1 MTTEQEPIAVFVVD
15 DHEVVRRGIAS
26 FLEFADGIAFVGE
39 ASDGREAL
47 DRLAVMDAQGQLPD
61 VVLLDLQMPRLDG
74 AETVAVLAERYPDVR
89 TVILTSFSEV
99 ERVQAALANG
109 ASGYVLKD
117 AAAGEVEAAIRA
129 TQRDEIFIDSAVA
142 GKLTKRLRGPAHGVG
157 ALSERERAVL
167 VLVGRGLSNRAIAE
181 RLAISERTA
190 RTHVSNLLTKLDLS
204 TRTQAA
210 LVAVREGLVEA
221 DPE

>member
-1 MTTEQEPIAVFVVD
+1 MIDQETISVFVVD

-26 FLEFADGIAFVGE
+26 FLEFADGITFVGE

-47 DRLAVMDAQGQLPD
+47 DRLGVMDAQGLLPD
-61 VVLLDLQMPRLDG
+61 VVLMDLQMPRLDG
-74 AETVAVLAERYPDVR
+74 AETVALIAERHPTVR

-117 AAAGEVEAAIRA
+117 AASSEVEAAIRA
-129 TQRDEIFIDSAVA
+129 TQRDEVFIDAAVA
-142 GKLTKRLRGPAHGVG
+142 GSLTKRLRGPGHGVG
-157 ALSERERAVL
+157 ALSPRERDVL
-167 VLVGRGLSNRAIAE
+167 VLVGRGLSNHAIAE
-181 RLAISERTA
+181 RLSISERTA
-190 RTHVSNLLTKLDLS
+190 RTHVSKILTKLDLS

-221 DPE
+221 NPE

>member
-1 MTTEQEPIAVFVVD
+1 MTTEQEAIAVFVVD

>member
-1 MTTEQEPIAVFVVD
+1 MTGEQEMISVFVVD

-47 DRLAVMDAQGQLPD
+47 DRLAVLSTQDQLPD
-61 VVLLDLQMPRLDG
+61 VMLLDLRMPRLDG
-74 AETVAVLAERYPDVR
+74 AETAAIVAERYPDVR
-89 TVILTSFSEV
+89 TVILTSFSEI
-99 ERVQAALANG
+99 ERVQTALANG

-117 AAAGEVEAAIRA
+117 AAASEVEAAIRA
-129 TQRDEIFIDSAVA
+129 TQRDEVFIDAAVA
-142 GKLTKRLRGPAHGVG
+142 GRLTKRLSGPGHGVG
-157 ALSERERAVL
+157 SLSARERDVL

-190 RTHVSNLLTKLDLS
+190 RTHVSKLLTKLNLN

-210 LVAVREGLVEA
+210 LVAVREGLVDA